1 MNRILSLILV
11 ALALVAAGC
20 GGSSPAAT
28 QGGGAQQPGRGGFF
42 AGANLAKLAGAL
54 GVSQAKLQAAL
65 KSVVPAR
72 GQRPAGGGQPPY
84 GQPPA
89 TGQAPPQGGQRPPG
103 GRRFGAG
110 RGNLAPALA
119 KKLGLPEAKVRAALQ
134 KVLPQRGARPPG
146 GTAPS

>member
-1 MNRILSLILV
+1 MNRILSLTLV
-11 ALALVAAGC
+11 GLALLAAGC

-28 QGGGAQQPGRGGFF
+28 QGGGAQQTGRGGPF

-72 GQRPAGGGQPPY
+72 GRRPPGGGQPP
-84 GQPPA
+84 A
-89 TGQAPPQGGQRPPG
+89 NGQAPPQGGQRPPG

-110 RGNLAPALA
+110 RGNLAAALA
-119 KKLGLPEAKVRAALQ
+119 KKLGLPEAKVRTALQ

-146 GTAPS
+146 GTNPS